1 DRIDSASVNAQH
13 VRNYMQNTERTWM
26 VDAVRQTW
34 VGIQK
39 QFDRQHDILK
49 WPMLQIKQYA
59 DGGRTDQKSPFSIV
73 GERGVEL
80 YQFQEPG
87 RVYNDSQLARALMAL
102 GDITDNKRSE
112 KILEKI
118 LRLLADKARKD
129 GDRDDKFKQLATN
142 VSRIE
147 SKISRAV
154 Q

>member
-1 DRIDSASVNAQH
+1 
-13 VRNYMQNTERTWM
+13 
-26 VDAVRQTW
+26 
-34 VGIQK
+34 
-39 QFDRQHDILK
+39 
-49 WPMLQIKQYA
+49 MLQIKQYA